1 MAERAALITGASGGI
16 GLAIAAVLA
25 EEGYGLTLSARR
37 PEKLEDAVARLRE
50 AGHEVETVAANV
62 ADEDS

>member
-1 MAERAALITGASGGI
+1 MPERAALITGASGGI

-37 PEKLEDAVARLRE
+37 PEKLEGAVAHLRD
-50 AGHEVETVAANV
+50 AGH
-62 ADEDS
+62 